1 MESSIKNQK
10 GVALLLVMGVIA
22 ILSFVLFEFTFETK
36 LNRIKVF
43 NQEERFQARLNA
55 EAGLNFAMAKLRL
68 YQAGRNVL
76 EKDENK
82 KNSFPPDQ
90 LESILIEPF
99 MIPIPLS
106 KKASIIQQNA
116 LKEFEKK
123 TIIRG
128 EMNVTITKLS
138 GLLNPN
144 SLRIIDKKPNT
155 STDQDM
161 AQDNTQDDAA
171 QPPPSKPE
179 GEAGKDSTAKENKWD
194 TAKNLFIKTLAQMIE
209 DKLKNDENFK
219 NLHANTRVENLINEL
234 IFYVNDAAKVQGQ
247 DFIDAKAKFA
257 EVQITPKHAPMASIE
272 ELYLLPS
279 WDEAIIDLI
288 KDRMSVFELTSI
300 PVNEMN
306 NADLKILFPDINEIQ
321 IEEFFKYRDGDPD
334 KKIKP
339 SKFKSA
345 DNFKVAVTSK
355 LNIISDAEYTKRIN
369 ELKNA
374 GLTIDTAGKLYKVS
388 STGKFNNA
396 TYTIIA
402 IVDIPIKET
411 PKTNK
416 KPNEDGKNPNPKDP
430 PIEDG
435 ETAQKPD
442 GNDPKKDK
450 AEPIEFLLPRV
461 VEIRAE

>member
-55 EAGLNFAMAKLRL
+55 ESGLNFALAKLRL

-82 KNSFPPDQ
+82 KSSFPPDQ

-106 KKASIIQQNA
+106 KKASIIQKNA

-128 EMNVTITKLS
+128 ELNVSITKLS

-144 SLRIIDKKPNT
+144 SLRIIDKKTTTN
-155 STDQDM
+155 SDQDM
-161 AQDNTQDDAA
+161 AQDEATT
-171 QPPPSKPE
+171 PPPAKTDPDS
-179 GEAGKDSTAKENKWD
+179 GKDSTTKENKWD
-194 TAKNLFIKTLAQMIE
+194 TAKNLFIKTLSQMIDE
-209 DKLKNDENFK
+209 KLKNDESFK

-234 IFYVNDAAKVQGQ
+234 IFYVNDANKVQGQ
-247 DFIDAKAKFA
+247 DFIDAKAKFSEA
-257 EVQITPKHAPMASIE
+257 QITPKHAPMASIE

-279 WDEAIIDLI
+279 WDDSIIELI
-288 KDRMSVFELTSI
+288 KDRMSIFELTSI
-300 PVNEMN
+300 PVNEMT

-321 IEEFFKYRDGDPD
+321 VEEFFKYRDGDPD
-334 KKIKP
+334 KKIKAT
-339 SKFKSA
+339 KFKSA
-345 DNFKVAVTSK
+345 DDFKIIVTSK
-355 LNIISDAEYTKRIN
+355 LNIISDGDYTKRIN

-374 GLTIDTAGKLYKVS
+374 GLTIDTAGKLYKVT
-388 STGKFNNA
+388 STGKYNNA

-402 IVDIPIKET
+402 IVDIPIKES
-411 PKTNK
+411 PKNSSK
-416 KPNEDGKNPNPKDP
+416 KPNEDGKKSSTEDP
-430 PIEDG
+430 PVEDG
-435 ETAQKPD
+435 ETAQKSD
-442 GNDPKKDK
+442 TTDPKKEK

>member
-43 NQEERFQARLNA
+43 NQEDRFQARLNA
-55 EAGLNFAMAKLRL
+55 ESGLNFALAKLRL
-68 YQAGRNVL
+68 YQAGRNLL

-82 KNSFPPDQ
+82 KSSFPPDQ
-90 LESILIEPF
+90 LEAILIEPF

-144 SLRIIDKKPNT
+144 SLRIVDKKTTTP
-155 STDQDM
+155 TDQD
-161 AQDNTQDDAA
+161 AA
-171 QPPPSKPE
+171 AE
-179 GEAGKDSTAKENKWD
+179 DSTNPAKSGTDADKETTKENKWD
-194 TAKNLFIKTLAQMIE
+194 TARNLFIKTLSQMIE
-209 DKLKNDENFK
+209 DKIKNDENFK
-219 NLHANTRVENLINEL
+219 NIHSNTRVENLINEL
-234 IFYVNDAAKVQGQ
+234 AFYVNDATKVQGQ
-247 DFIDAKAKFA
+247 DYLDAKAKFSEA
-257 EVQITPKHAPMASIE
+257 EITPKHAPMASIE

-279 WDEAIIDLI
+279 WDDAIIDLI

-306 NADLKILFPDINEIQ
+306 NADLKILFPDVNDIQ
-321 IEEFFKYRDGDPD
+321 VEEFFKYRDGDPD
-334 KKIKP
+334 KKIKA

-345 DNFKVAVTSK
+345 DDFKVVVTSK
-355 LNIISDAEYTKRIN
+355 LNIISDADYTKRIN

-396 TYTIIA
+396 TYTLIA
-402 IVDIPIKET
+402 IVDIPIKEN
-411 PKTNK
+411 PKNTTK
-416 KPNEDGKNPNPKDP
+416 KPTEDGKNPTEDIPPEEDPTKKTDDKDP
-430 PIEDG
+430 SK
-435 ETAQKPD
+435 Q
-442 GNDPKKDK
+442 K
-450 AEPIEFLLPRV
+450 AEPIEFLIPRV

>member
-68 YQAGRNVL
+68 YQAGRNIL

-123 TIIRG
+123 TIFRG
-128 EMNVTITKLS
+128 ELNLTITKLS

-144 SLRIIDKKPNT
+144 SLRIIDKKNNQNN
-155 STDQDM
+155 DQDM
-161 AQDNTQDDAA
+161 AQDDAA
-171 QPPPSKPE
+171 TTPPPKNE
-179 GEAGKDSTAKENKWD
+179 GDNGKDSTTKENKWD
-194 TAKNLFIKTLAQMIE
+194 TAKNLFVKTLSQMID

-234 IFYVNDAAKVQGQ
+234 IFYVNDASKVQGQ
-247 DFIDAKAKFA
+247 DFIDAKAKFSEA
-257 EVQITPKHAPMASIE
+257 QITPKHAPMASIE

-279 WDEAIIDLI
+279 WDDAIIDLI
-288 KDRMSVFELTSI
+288 KDRMSVNELTSI

-306 NADLKILFPDINEIQ
+306 NADLKILFPDINDIQ

-334 KKIKP
+334 KKIKAT
-339 SKFKSA
+339 KFKSA
-345 DNFKVAVTSK
+345 DDFKVVVTSK

-374 GLTIDTAGKLYKVS
+374 GLTIDTAGKLYKVA

-402 IVDIPIKET
+402 IVDIPIKEN
-411 PKTNK
+411 PKDNK
-416 KPNEDGKNPNPKDP
+416 KPNDPAKNPNGEDP

-435 ETAQKPD
+435 ETPPKAD
-442 GNDPKKDK
+442 GTDPKKDK
-450 AEPIEFLLPRV
+450 PEPVEFLLPRV